1 MFTMIQS
8 ASVFGVEGRGISVE
22 VDICNGLPQVNVV
35 GLPDPAVRESVERV
49 RAAVKNSG
57 FQFPMERIT
66 VNLAPADLRKEG
78 TAFDLAIAAGILTA
92 SGQLGGSPLAGTLL
106 IGELSLS
113 GTVRPVTGVLAMLEE
128 ARRSGIRRVLLP
140 LLNRNEAEWISGM
153 ELFSISHLSELK
165 DSSHADSAWDKLRHA
180 RLDNRIIGKK
190 DIDER
195 ASGGNLEPERLGE
208 DYADI
213 VGQQQGKRAMLLAA
227 AGKHN
232 LLLCG
237 PPGTGKTMMIRRL
250 PGILPPLDEQEALEV
265 TKIYSVAGK
274 LTDDARGLMTLPPFR
289 APHHSISTGG
299 LIGGGSMPR
308 PGEATLA
315 HRGVLYLDELP
326 EFPRSVLELLRQPL
340 EDNVISIAR
349 ARATVHFPANL
360 LLAASYNPCPCGYYG
375 HDNGDKRCVC
385 TAAAIARYQAKLSGP
400 LLDRIDLQLDIP
412 RPTTMDRSRQSG
424 EMTTTDE
431 LRARVLAARARQR
444 ERNAAFGAVCN
455 SELSGRSLRQ
465 AARLKASAARLL
477 EHAFQAL
484 GISMRAYDRLLKL
497 ARTIADVEGAI
508 DVEEEHVAEA
518 IQYRRLDAQ
527 NG

>member
-8 ASVFGVEGRGISVE
+8 SSVFGVEGRGISVE
-22 VDICNGLPQVNVV
+22 VDICNGLPQVSIV

-92 SGQLGGSPLAGTLL
+92 SGQLDSSPFVGTLL
-106 IGELSLS
+106 IGELSLN
-113 GTVRPVTGVLAMLEE
+113 GAVRPVTGVLAMLEE

-140 LLNRNEAEWISGM
+140 LPNRAEAEWITGM
-153 ELFSISHLSELK
+153 ELFAITHLNELK
-165 DSSHADSAWDKLRHA
+165 DSSHADSAW
-180 RLDNRIIGKK
+180 
-190 DIDER
+190 
-195 ASGGNLEPERLGE
+195 ERLRQAGFAGREYGRSGEDDAGGMRGPETSGEE

-274 LTDDARGLMTLPPFR
+274 LLEDAHGLMTLPPFR

-315 HRGVLYLDELP
+315 HRDVLYLDELP

-340 EDNVISIAR
+340 EDKIISIAR

-375 HDNGDKRCVC
+375 HDSGDKRCVC

-412 RPTTMDRSRQSG
+412 RPATLDRAGQSSG
-424 EMTTTDE
+424 MTTTAE

-455 SELSGRSLRQ
+455 NELSGRSLRQ
-465 AARLKASAARLL
+465 AAKLRPSAARLL

-497 ARTIADVEGAI
+497 ARTIADVEGSI
-508 DVEEEHVAEA
+508 GVEDEHVAEA
-518 IQYRRLDAQ
+518 IQYRRLDVQ